1 MDVMAAGYEQSKEMI
16 RRYDEV
22 ISDKANKSA
31 IKDVY
36 EAMKPLVRTADLRK
50 IQDGIQN
57 QFQEALDRHEKLR
70 QTLDFVSD
78 NVTKEIHS
86 AVRRSVANLKA

>member
-1 MDVMAAGYEQSKEMI
+1 MDAMAAGYEQSKEMI

-57 QFQEALDRHEKLR
+57 QF
-70 QTLDFVSD
+70 
-78 NVTKEIHS
+78 
-86 AVRRSVANLKA
+86 